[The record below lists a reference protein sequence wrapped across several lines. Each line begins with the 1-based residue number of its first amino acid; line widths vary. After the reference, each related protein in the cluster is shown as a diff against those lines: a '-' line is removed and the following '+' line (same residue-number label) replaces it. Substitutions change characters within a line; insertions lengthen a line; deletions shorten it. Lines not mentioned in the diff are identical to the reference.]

1 MTVDAQLAST
11 HVPVLYLVEMGFVS
25 GTLRVTSWNHP
36 ITWMGY
42 EWAALGTLSS
52 VSAIKLADRAEYP
65 AMDLALSVANDAILA
80 TALGSP
86 ADYRHRPVTIYQAFL
101 DDELRPLGDPELA
114 WAGEMSQVRVNT
126 GAGEGDMGS
135 VVMRCEP
142 QGKDKRGASS
152 LRLNN
157 AQHQRRWP
165 GDTFLT
171 RIEGLSGK
179 PVPWLS
185 VRFQRV

>member
-1 MTVDAQLAST
+1 MTVEAQLAST
-11 HVPVLYLVEMGFVS
+11 HVPVLFLVEMGFVS
-25 GTLRVTSWNHP
+25 GTVRLTSWSHNIP
-36 ITWMGY
+36 WMGHD
-42 EWAALGTLSS
+42 WLALGTLSS
-52 VSAIKLADRAEYP
+52 VTPIKLSDRAEYP
-65 AMDLALSVANDAILA
+65 AMDLGLSVANDAILA
-80 TALGSP
+80 LSLGSP

-101 DDELRPLGDPELA
+101 DDEFRPLEEPELA
-114 WAGEMSQVRVNT
+114 WAGEMSQVRLNT
-126 GAGEGDMGS
+126 GAGEGDHGS
-135 VVMRCEP
+135 VVMRCEQ
-142 QGKDKRGASS
+142 QGKDKRGARS

-185 VRFQRV
+185 VRFQRQ

>member
-11 HVPVLYLVEMGFVS
+11 HVPVLYLVEMAFAS
-25 GTLRVTSWNHP
+25 GTVRVTSWNHNIP
-36 ITWMGY
+36 WAGH
-42 EWAALGTLSS
+42 EWLALGALSS
-52 VSAIKLADRAEYP
+52 VTPIKVADRAEYP
-65 AMDLALSVANDAILA
+65 AMDLGLSVANDAILA

-86 ADYRHRPVTIYQAFL
+86 ADYRHKPVTVYQAFL
-101 DDELRPLGDPELA
+101 DDALRPLGDPELA

-126 GAGEGDMGS
+126 GDGEGAPGS

-142 QGKDKRGASS
+142 HGKDKRNARS

-171 RIEGLSGK
+171 RVEGLSGK